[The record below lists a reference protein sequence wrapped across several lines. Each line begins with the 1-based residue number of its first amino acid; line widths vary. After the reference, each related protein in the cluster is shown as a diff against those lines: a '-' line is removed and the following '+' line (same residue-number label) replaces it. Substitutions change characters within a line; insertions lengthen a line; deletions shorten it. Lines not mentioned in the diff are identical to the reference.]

1 VLYCSLCLAI
11 CLGAARG
18 CGWQNLC
25 AFINLGAYYVVGIPS
40 ALLFAFVFHFGGTVG
55 FSLSF
60 SLSLSH
66 IYCYCY
72 CYSSCENGV
81 KQGLWMGIICGLSVQ
96 VMALVIVNICT
107 DWNHEVRIFQST

>member
-1 VLYCSLCLAI
+1 VLYCNLCLAI

-40 ALLFAFVFHFGGTVG
+40 VLLFAFVFHFGGTVG
-55 FSLSF
+55 FSLSLSL

-66 IYCYCY
+66 IAIAIQA
-72 CYSSCENGV
+72 V
-81 KQGLWMGIICGLSVQ
+81 KMVLSRGFGWESYVDF
-96 VMALVIVNICT
+96 L
-107 DWNHEVRIFQST
+107 FK

>member
-1 VLYCSLCLAI
+1 MLYCSLCLAI

-40 ALLFAFVFHFGGTVG
+40 ALLFAFVFHFGGTAG
-55 FSLSF
+55 F

-66 IYCYCY
+66 IAIAIAIQY
-72 CYSSCENGV
+72 V
-81 KQGLWMGIICGLSVQ
+81 KMVLSRGFGWESYVDFLFKLWHL
-96 VMALVIVNICT
+96 L
-107 DWNHEVRIFQST
+107 